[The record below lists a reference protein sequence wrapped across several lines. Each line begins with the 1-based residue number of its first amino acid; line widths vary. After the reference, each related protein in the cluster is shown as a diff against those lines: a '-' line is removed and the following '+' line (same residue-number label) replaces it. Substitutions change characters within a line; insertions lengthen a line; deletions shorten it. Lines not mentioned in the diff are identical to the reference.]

1 MSIVRQTYITF
12 AVLVLAWILAWTLKV
27 YVLDPRFAWLTTG
40 LGDFGF
46 WSATKVLVWIL
57 PALWLIRVSGR
68 TVRDVLN
75 LANWRSALA
84 WGLAIGLVIA
94 LTDVVPR
101 ALQGRSLLTLAPMPA
116 VLNALMVAPIF
127 EEFLLR
133 GAVFGNLLRA
143 HSVRTANVASSL
155 LFVSLHLP
163 GWYFMGHVE
172 KLTAPLGGAFSIFV
186 LGLAFGYATYRSQSV
201 VAGMVAHF
209 VNNLAA

>member
-1 MSIVRQTYITF
+1 MSNVRQTYITF
-12 AVLVLAWILAWTLKV
+12 AMLMLAWILAWTLKV
-27 YVLDPRFAWLTTG
+27 SVLDSRFTWLTTG
-40 LGDFGF
+40 PGAFAF
-46 WSATKVLVWIL
+46 WSVAKVVIWIL
-57 PALWLIRVSGR
+57 PALWLIRASGR
-68 TVRDVLN
+68 SVRNVLN

-101 ALQGRSLLTLAPMPA
+101 ALQGHSLLTLSPMPG
-116 VLNALMVAPIF
+116 VLNALIVAPIF

-133 GAVFGNLLRA
+133 GAVFGNLVRA
-143 HSVRTANVASSL
+143 HSLRNANVATSL